1 MQFFS
6 DINSMLQHCGNQ
18 RLHVAIGT
26 FDGLHKGHRQVLGSA
41 LAQAAAHA
49 EKSVMLSF
57 EPHPLKV
64 LRPQA
69 APRPLLANLQHKL
82 QLLQRMGFDY
92 ALILPFTH
100 EFAAL
105 HANEFHAMLATLPL
119 ASVSVGYD
127 WCYGAARS
135 GNIDTLAEAAK
146 HYNFELYISE
156 QVDFEGQRISS
167 TRIRA
172 AVAKGQLGLA
182 AAMLGRDF
190 SLFGRVQDGRKLGRT
205 LGFATANISPSSEQ
219 LPPYGVYVV
228 RVQLGADCHYGVA
241 NLGLRPSI
249 ENPTPTPLLEVHIF
263 DFCAD
268 IYHQELEV
276 AFLHQLRK
284 EQKFADL
291 QQLQQQIARDVQQAK
306 RYLTEHVR

>member
-1 MQFFS
+1 MQFFT
-6 DINSMLQHCGNQ
+6 DINALQAHCRQQ

-26 FDGLHKGHRQVLGSA
+26 FDGLHLGHRQVLGSA
-41 LAQAAAHA
+41 LEQARSHGQ
-49 EKSVMLSF
+49 KSVMLSF
-57 EPHPLKV
+57 EPHPLKL

-82 QLLQRMGFDY
+82 QLLQHMGFDY

-105 HANEFHAMLATLPL
+105 HADEFHAMLSKLPL

-127 WCYGAARS
+127 WCYGAKRS
-135 GNIDTLAEAAK
+135 GNIDTLAAAAEQYGFK
-146 HYNFELYISE
+146 LYISE
-156 QVDFEGQRISS
+156 QVDFAGQRISS

-172 AVAKGQLGLA
+172 AVAQGQLGLA
-182 AAMLGRDF
+182 RAMLGRDF
-190 SLFGRVQDGRKLGRT
+190 SLYGRVEHGRQLGRT
-205 LGFATANISPSSEQ
+205 LGFATANMAPSSEQ

-228 RVQLGADCHYGVA
+228 RVQLGEQTHYGVA

-268 IYHQELEV
+268 IYHQDMEV
-276 AFLHQLRK
+276 ALLHYLRK
-284 EQKFADL
+284 EQKFAGL
-291 QQLQQQIARDVQQAK
+291 QQLQQQIEQDVLQARQ
-306 RYLTEHVR
+306 YLATHQH